1 MARPRGRVE
10 PKNIRH
16 LIELSYLRHRRT
28 LGLLPRITAPSW
40 DSVAL
45 GWVGPVKDQGQCGS
59 CWDFSGTGIVEIALN
74 KAGIGGGTA
83 AMILSEEYTLDC
95 CQNGGCNGDD
105 NTTVLMWA
113 KSNGLPL
120 TSAYGPYTMGGKCA
134 YNSAEKLFKIDDWGF
149 ADQNGGQ
156 GVTSTADIKAAIAAY
171 GAAGAAI
178 AADDAFEQWGDNNPV
193 LTKPF
198 AGSGSKD
205 IDHDIILVGWQDD
218 ASNPA
223 GGYWKLRN
231 SWGAAWGVGGYMTIN
246 YGANQVGT
254 EAVFAV
260 VNPVVPPA
268 PGPAPTPGP
277 TPPAPVPPAPVPA
290 GITGT
295 YTVVSP
301 RVGSQRTLVFM
312 GGLLTSVTPP

>member
-1 MARPRGRVE
+1 MRQ
-10 PKNIRH
+10 
-16 LIELSYLRHRRT
+16 L
-28 LGLLPRITAPSW
+28 LGLLGNGRGRDRPEQGRGSAAVPPRYDPVRENTPSIAAKNGW
-40 DSVAL
+40 D
-45 GWVGPVKDQGQCGS
+45 
-59 CWDFSGTGIVEIALN
+59 
-74 KAGIGGGTA
+74 
-83 AMILSEEYTLDC
+83 
-95 CQNGGCNGDD
+95 CNGDD
-105 NTTVLMWA
+105 NTTVLKWA

-120 TSAYGPYTMGGKCA
+120 TSAYGPYTMGGKCVHTIPPM
-134 YNSAEKLFKIDDWGF
+134 KLFKIDDWGF
-149 ADQNGGQ
+149 LADQNGRPGASRPLP
-156 GVTSTADIKAAIAAY
+156 TSRRLSQPTVPPAPPSRRTTHSAA
-171 GAAGAAI
+171 
-178 AADDAFEQWGDNNPV
+178 EQWGDSNPV

-231 SWGAAWGVGGYMTIN
+231 SWGASWGVGGYMTIN

-290 GITGT
+290 GKTGAW
-295 YTVVSP
+295 TVVSP
-301 RVGSQRTLVFM
+301 AVGSKRTFTFTN
-312 GGLLTSVTPP
+312 GSLTDVTPP